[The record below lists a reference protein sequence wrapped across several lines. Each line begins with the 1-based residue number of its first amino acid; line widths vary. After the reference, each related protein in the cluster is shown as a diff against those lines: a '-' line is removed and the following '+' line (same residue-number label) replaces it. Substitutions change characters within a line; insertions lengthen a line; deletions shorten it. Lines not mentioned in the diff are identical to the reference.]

1 MLIIKMMLIKQL
13 TLSHIPSNYVMY
25 KIEKDF
31 FITHYGFLL
40 ENIHRNEHRFI
51 TEIYNWKILHLIFSE
66 VTQNT
71 SHIFFKVLI
80 LVLSRIS
87 RILTLQCK
95 ILEDF
100 LIIFSCVVKH
110 DKLQGSVSKQKFFTF
125 F

>member
-13 TLSHIPSNYVMY
+13 TLSHIPSNYVKY

-40 ENIHRNEHRFI
+40 ENIHRNEHRFT

-71 SHIFFKVLI
+71 SHIFLI
-80 LVLSRIS
+80 LVLSCIS

>member
-13 TLSHIPSNYVMY
+13 TLSHIPSNYVKY

-40 ENIHRNEHRFI
+40 ENIHRNEHRFT

-71 SHIFFKVLI
+71 SHIFLI
-80 LVLSRIS
+80 LVLSCIS

-110 DKLQGSVSKQKFFTF
+110 DKLQGSVSKQIFFTF

>member
-13 TLSHIPSNYVMY
+13 TLSHIPSNYVKY

-71 SHIFFKVLI
+71 SHIFLI
-80 LVLSRIS
+80 LVLSCIS

>member
-13 TLSHIPSNYVMY
+13 TLSHIPSNYVKY

-40 ENIHRNEHRFI
+40 ENIHRNENRFI

-71 SHIFFKVLI
+71 SHIFLI
-80 LVLSRIS
+80 LVLSCIS

>member
-1 MLIIKMMLIKQL
+1 MLIIKMTLIKQL
-13 TLSHIPSNYVMY
+13 TLSHIPSNYVKY

-40 ENIHRNEHRFI
+40 ENIHRNENRFI

-71 SHIFFKVLI
+71 SHIFLI
-80 LVLSRIS
+80 LVLSCIS